1 MDDPPPGG
9 QPATRQPTRHPDES
23 QDPGSRGGGAAW
35 LRVLTFVRMTGGY
48 SARKS
53 AIAWPS
59 SGFTT
64 ALICPPGVAT

>member
-1 MDDPPPGG
+1 MDDPPPDG
-9 QPATRQPTRHPDES
+9 QPASHARHVILTKVRT
-23 QDPGSRGGGAAW
+23 QGHGGGAAS